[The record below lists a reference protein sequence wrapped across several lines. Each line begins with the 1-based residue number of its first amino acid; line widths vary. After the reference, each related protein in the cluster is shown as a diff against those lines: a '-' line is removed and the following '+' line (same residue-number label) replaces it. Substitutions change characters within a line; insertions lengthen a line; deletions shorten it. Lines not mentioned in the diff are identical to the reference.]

1 MFKPYNPAAW
11 FWIVGGDKSQVYSSA
26 VADFVKP
33 DDAAYVA
40 FLADDG
46 LPSRIASMDELR
58 DVLLAQ
64 APAGWKPTASD
75 LWTAY
80 QATAQTALNK
90 SDVTILR
97 CAENSVT
104 VPPAWATYRKALRAI
119 VGAATGD
126 PAKPL
131 PTRPCFPAGT

>member
-1 MFKPYNPAAW
+1 MKNYNAGSW
-11 FWIVGGDKSQVYSSA
+11 FWIVAGDETQVYSSA
-26 VADFVKP
+26 AADFVKP

-40 FLADDG
+40 FLEDGG
-46 LPSRIASMDELR
+46 LPTRIASMEELR

-80 QATAQTALNK
+80 QGAALAALAE
-90 SDVTILR
+90 SDKTMLR

-104 VPPAWATYRKALRAI
+104 VPAAWATYRKALRAI
-119 VGAATGD
+119 VGASSGD
-126 PAKPL
+126 STQPL
-131 PTRPCFPAGT
+131 PAHPPYPANT